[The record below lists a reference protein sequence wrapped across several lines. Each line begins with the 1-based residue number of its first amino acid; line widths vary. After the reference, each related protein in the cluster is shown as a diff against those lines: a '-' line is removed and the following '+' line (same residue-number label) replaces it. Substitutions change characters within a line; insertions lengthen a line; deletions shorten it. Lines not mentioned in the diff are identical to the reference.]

1 MNDFAIQAFNL
12 SKRYRIGRTKARS
25 DQGNRLSKLLTTP
38 FQYLLSTLQPPGED
52 EILWALRDVSFDV
65 DHGEAVGIIGQ
76 NGAGKSTLLKLLS
89 RITEPTE
96 GRAVLNGRV
105 GSLLEVGTGFH
116 PELTGRENIYLSG
129 AILGMR
135 QSEIET
141 KFNQI
146 AEFAGV
152 ERFLDTQVKRY
163 SSGMYVRLAFAV
175 AAHLDPEIL
184 IIDEVLAV
192 GDAAFQKK
200 CLGKM
205 GDVAAG
211 GRTVLFVSHNMVAVQ
226 SLCDKAMWLDGGK
239 LRMKGQ
245 TRDVVSSYLATAKDD
260 QTLRWWDEIGQAP
273 GNDQVRIRRIEIKP
287 LDPGM
292 DGQIS
297 MDTPLQL
304 SVEFWNLSSSS
315 NLLVG
320 WRFFTD
326 QQQIA
331 FTTVSDESPSGYAGI
346 NLEKGL
352 YRSTCEIPANLLN
365 EGGYNLRLYLYQDRG
380 KVLFRMDDALRF
392 EVANLGKRPGYR
404 YAREP
409 GALRPLLNWK
419 THYIDEVAQY

>member
-1 MNDFAIQAFNL
+1 
-12 SKRYRIGRTKARS
+12 
-25 DQGNRLSKLLTTP
+25 
-38 FQYLLSTLQPPGED
+38 
-52 EILWALRDVSFDV
+52 
-65 DHGEAVGIIGQ
+65 
-76 NGAGKSTLLKLLS
+76 
-89 RITEPTE
+89 
-96 GRAVLNGRV
+96 V

-135 QSEIET
+135 QSEIEG
-141 KFNQI
+141 KFDQI

-226 SLCDKAMWLDGGK
+226 SLCEKAMWLDGGK
-239 LRMKGQ
+239 LRMEGQ

-260 QTLRWWDEIGQAP
+260 QTLRWWDEIEEAP
-273 GNDQVRIRRIEIKP
+273 GNDHVRVRRIEIKP
-287 LDPGM
+287 IDPGM
-292 DGQIS
+292 DGHIC

-331 FTTVSDESPSGYAGI
+331 FTTVSDESRSGYGGI